1 MISELVLAV
10 VIGVLQ
16 GVFEWIPISSEGM
29 ITLFLTTVIGVS
41 PRAAVQ
47 LALFVQAGTILSVL
61 VYYRNDL
68 AGVLAEV
75 PSWRPREAFGTDNA
89 ELSFLAVATVMT
101 GVVGIPAY
109 EALQQFVGALAGGG
123 FVAVIGGLLIVT
135 GVVQRTSAGAG
146 GVRSTPN
153 LFDGILVGGFQGL
166 TILPGISRSGTT
178 ISVLLMRQHDGPSSL
193 RLSFLLS
200 IPATAGAAVLSVVQ
214 RGGLPALDPMTATVA
229 LATSAVVGY
238 VTIDVLMRVVAR
250 VEFWAVCIGL
260 GAVAVLGGV
269 FVTV

>member
-1 MISELVLAV
+1 
-10 VIGVLQ
+10 
-16 GVFEWIPISSEGM
+16 
-29 ITLFLTTVIGVS
+29 
-41 PRAAVQ
+41 
-47 LALFVQAGTILSVL
+47 
-61 VYYRNDL
+61 
-68 AGVLAEV
+68 
-75 PSWRPREAFGTDNA
+75 
-89 ELSFLAVATVMT
+89 MT
-101 GVVGIPAY
+101 AVVGIPAY

-123 FVAVIGGLLIVT
+123 FVAIIGGLLILT
-135 GVVQRTSAGAG
+135 GVVQRTSADTG

-153 LFDGILVGGFQGL
+153 LLDGVFVGGFQGL

-178 ISVLLMRQHDGPSSL
+178 ISVLLMRQHDGTSSL

-200 IPATAGAAVLSVVQ
+200 IPATAGAAVLSVAQ
-214 RGGLPALDPMTATVA
+214 RGSLPALDPTTAVVA

-269 FVTV
+269 FVTIGIS